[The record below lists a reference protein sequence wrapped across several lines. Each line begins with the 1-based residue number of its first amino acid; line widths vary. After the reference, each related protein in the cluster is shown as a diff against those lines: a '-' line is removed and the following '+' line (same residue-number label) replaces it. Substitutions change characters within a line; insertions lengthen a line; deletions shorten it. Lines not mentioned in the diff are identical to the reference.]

1 MSRLNT
7 EKYSSLNES
16 IASVQNPE
24 AALQEAL
31 EYSAALETVILS
43 LCEELDLD
51 PQELVEDVMTQER
64 ERELSKKMKE
74 ANKKTEAKRKQSY
87 AGFDKAYKRSQALG
101 KRYEKEGS
109 SHKVFG
115 KGGKLIKGIK
125 TSPRKDA
132 RDISGSG
139 HGRWSDQR

>member
-31 EYSAALETVILS
+31 EYTAALETVILS
-43 LCEELDLD
+43 LCEELNLD

-74 ANKKTEAKRKQSY
+74 ANKKTDAKRKQNS
-87 AGFDKAYKRSQALG
+87 AGFNKAYKRSQALG

-115 KGGKLIKGIK
+115 KGGKVIKGIK
-125 TSPRKDA
+125 TSPRKDS
-132 RDISGSG
+132 RDITGSR
-139 HGRWSDQR
+139 HGGWSDQR